1 LLDVHQGNAG
11 EARRPCPHYKGE
23 AVMSNTRK
31 LWLGLATLLVV
42 SFGVLLW
49 AGTEIFRTAPPMPEK
64 VLSESGQV
72 VYTRSDMEKGRQVWQ
87 SIGGMQLGSIWGH
100 GGYVAPDWSADW
112 LHRESVAL
120 LDMWAR
126 ADGGMATYAQL
137 PDEEQAALRSRL
149 KSVMRTNTYDPAS
162 GTITV
167 PDDRAVAMSNVAA
180 HYESLFGNDPAN
192 APLREAYAMKNDT
205 VPDAAHRRALTS
217 FFWWTAWAA
226 GTERPREAGD
236 GIVPTRSGVV
246 DKQVTY
252 TNNWPSEPLI
262 DNTPAPSMWV
272 WSAFSVL
279 FLLAGIALLGWWHA
293 RQAHEEPHQLP
304 ASDPLAAL
312 RITPSMR
319 ATAKYFW
326 VVLALFVVQILLGAI
341 TAHYQIEGQEA
352 YGYALSDVLPY
363 SITRTWHTQLAVLW
377 IAVAWL
383 GTGLYIA
390 PAMSGHEPKFQRL
403 GVNFLW
409 VCLLLIVVG
418 SFAGQWLAV
427 MQKLGLEHNFWWG
440 HQGWEYADMGRFWQ
454 WFLFVGL
461 LLWLTL
467 VGRALWPVL
476 RGPATGARSIVGLL
490 FLSTV
495 CIGLFFASALMWGEH
510 THISEVE
517 YWRWWLVH
525 LWVEGFFEVFAT
537 AVMALIF
544 TRLGLI
550 KETVASV
557 AVLFATIV
565 FMSGG
570 VLGTLHHL
578 YFVGTPTAVVALG
591 ASFSAL
597 EVVPLAYI
605 GFEAYHTYKLGKAT
619 PWMARYRWPIMF
631 FIAVSFWNLVG
642 AGLFGFLINPPL
654 SLYFMQG
661 LNLTPLH
668 GHTAL
673 FGVYGMLGIALL
685 LFALRGLRGQM
696 VWDTR
701 ALKVSFWCLNIGLA
715 LMALLTLLPLGT
727 MQLLA
732 AIEHGYAYAR
742 SAEFMQ
748 KPIVD
753 MLIWMRVPGD
763 TIFSV
768 GALALCWFVLRLW
781 IAPTRDTVP
790 GGSTERE

>member
-1 LLDVHQGNAG
+1 
-11 EARRPCPHYKGE
+11 
-23 AVMSNTRK
+23 MSATRK
-31 LWLGLATLLVV
+31 LWLGLAVLLTL

-72 VYTRSDMEKGRQVWQ
+72 VYTRADIERGRQVWQ

-112 LHRESVAL
+112 LHRESVSL
-120 LDMWAR
+120 LDLWAR

-137 PDEEQAALRSRL
+137 PEEQQAALRSRL
-149 KSVMRTNTYDPAS
+149 KQVMRTNTYDPAS
-162 GTITV
+162 GTITL
-167 PDDRAVAMSNVAA
+167 PDDRALALSNVAA
-180 HYESLFGNDPAN
+180 HYESLFGNDPAT
-192 APLREAYAMKNDT
+192 ATLREAYAMKNDT
-205 VPDAAHRRALTS
+205 VPDAAHRRALTA

-236 GIVPTRSGVV
+236 GMVPSKAGVV

-279 FLLAGIALLGWWHA
+279 FLIAGIGLLGWWHA
-293 RQAHEEPHQLP
+293 RQAHDEPLTLP

-326 VVLALFVVQILLGAI
+326 VVLALFVVQILLGAT
-341 TAHYQIEGQEA
+341 TAHYQVEGQQA
-352 YGYALSDVLPY
+352 YGYALSEVLPY

-390 PAMSGHEPKFQRL
+390 PAMSGHEPRFQRL
-403 GVNFLW
+403 GVNFLFT
-409 VCLLLIVVG
+409 CLLLIVVG

-476 RGPATGARSIVGLL
+476 RGPATGTRSIVGLL

-550 KETVASV
+550 KDSVASV

-565 FMSGG
+565 FMGGG

-605 GFEAYHTYKLGKAT
+605 GFEAYHTYRLGKAT

-631 FIAVSFWNLVG
+631 FVAVSFWNLVG

-696 VWDTR
+696 AWDAR

-748 KPIVD
+748 QPIVE
-753 MLIWMRVPGD
+753 MLVWMRVPGD

-768 GALALCWFVLRLW
+768 GALSLCWFVLRLW
-781 IAPTRDTVP
+781 IAPKHDPAFMASVE
-790 GGSTERE
+790 SE